1 MGFLEWLGEGDVLI
15 TMVGIIL
22 TITFSFM
29 SIEFGMRG
37 DYYAALIFSWT
48 GLSFA
53 LFAVNHTN
61 RFEREHDERMNS

>member
-1 MGFLEWLGEGDVLI
+1 
-15 TMVGIIL
+15 MVGIIL
-22 TITFSFM
+22 AITFSFM

-53 LFAVNHTN
+53 LFAINHTN
-61 RFEREHDERMNS
+61 RFEREHENES